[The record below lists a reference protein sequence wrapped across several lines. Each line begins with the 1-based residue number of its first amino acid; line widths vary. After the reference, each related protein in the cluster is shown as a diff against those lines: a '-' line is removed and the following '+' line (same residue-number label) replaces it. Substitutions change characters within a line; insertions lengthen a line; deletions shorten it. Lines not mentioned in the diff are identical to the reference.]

1 MGPEDSKKK
10 EIMFYMI
17 VDGQRV
23 EVVPDFAE
31 ITFAEGQQGN
41 DNLKLDNC
49 EFSIRVNLPKSM
61 RCKSRKRFVKLL
73 IASGLNRNEAQA
85 LARGSVV
92 LRNQRGVPEYMKA
105 SYQSCF
111 IDFWLRGL
119 VRLGERK
126 G

>member
-1 MGPEDSKKK
+1 MGSGDSGKK
-10 EIMFYMI
+10 EIKFYMR
-17 VDGQRV
+17 VDGQEV
-23 EVVPDFAE
+23 EVKPDFAE
-31 ITFAEGQQGN
+31 ITYTGEQRRDVNVEPNEWG
-41 DNLKLDNC
+41 
-49 EFSIRVNLPKSM
+49 FSMQLRLPKHM
-61 RCKSRKRFVKLL
+61 RCKGRKRFVKLF
-73 IASGLNRNEAQA
+73 IASGLDRNGAQA

-92 LRNQRGVPEYMKA
+92 LRNQRGVPEYMKT